1 MAIDINHSLGKIST
15 SDQDLILETSGQDTN
30 VSVSSKRVINVQD
43 PIDDQDAVTKKFLTT
58 ALSLITGNANINLSQ
73 ISNTL
78 DKLTPQQ
85 PLNINNKVV
94 SLSGAGSYRITNFSQ
109 TDNTSTGL
117 SATAGDIVPV
127 VLRNN
132 DFVTNTLTQIGPGD
146 SLAVEVIRNGTT
158 TARKVLTAD
167 TNNGTFTDLDS
178 LVITNN
184 VDYGTVTGDP
194 LGFWQVYDGK
204 VIGVNT
210 VTEGW
215 NNIKIV
221 QGDAETNTVTWYS
234 DQSNPGAPEVT
245 NILVEPNLNNEKIVY
260 SSNVPHY
267 TNQQQFNLSFDV
279 NKLSGDFYPST
290 DVFFDASATVPAN
303 CGLNAIADLTY
314 QQVGITT
321 PLPRNY
327 LVDSGTFNV
336 ATTVTVKTG
345 TGISTENIGPSATIS
360 NSYATTA
367 VTLAP
372 VNKIIYI
379 LDDVTIGTPIDETR
393 VIVSNVGYGAGDA
406 YRVETVIGDTP
417 AEPTNYVAFNGA
429 ASYLNSFD
437 ATVVGGIT
445 KHDTTDYS
453 TGYYPVGPNLSIGRS
468 NSQYIQFEFK
478 RTATSKFKISYT
490 GKISGCWVRLPGS
503 SLDATSTLNGW
514 LDTSVPYEGI
524 GVPGANTAAGGNGSN
539 GCGLSSITLLNTT
552 VINRSTTVTF
562 GTESSSNAENTSIIV
577 RFKLNAGDSMSFLKF
592 ETAE

>member
-15 SDQDLILETSGQDTN
+15 SGQDLILETSGQDTN

-58 ALSLITGNANINLSQ
+58 ALALITGNANINLSQ
-73 ISNTL
+73 INNTL
-78 DKLTPQQ
+78 NKLTPQQ
-85 PLNINNKVV
+85 PQDISNKTIN
-94 SLSGAGSYRITNFSQ
+94 LSGTGSYRITDFVQ
-109 TDNTSTGL
+109 TDNTGNGL
-117 SATAGDIVPV
+117 TAAAGDIVPV

-146 SLAVEVIRNGTT
+146 SLAVEVIRNGIT
-158 TARKVLTAD
+158 TARKVLSSES
-167 TNNGTFTDLDS
+167 NNGTFTDLDS
-178 LVITNN
+178 LSITNN
-184 VDYGTVTGDP
+184 VDYGTITGDP
-194 LGFWQVYDGK
+194 LGFWKVYDARA
-204 VIGVNT
+204 IGINT
-210 VTEGW
+210 VNEGW
-215 NNIKIV
+215 NNIKLV

-234 DQSNPGAPEVT
+234 DQSNPGAPQVS
-245 NILVEPNLNNEKIVY
+245 NIVVQPNLEDEKIVY

-267 TNQQQFNLSFDV
+267 TNQQQFNVSFDV

-290 DVFFDASATVPAN
+290 DVFFDASATVPVN
-303 CGLNAIADLTY
+303 CGLNAISDLTY

-345 TGISTENIGPSATIS
+345 TGISAENIGPSAAIS
-360 NSYATTA
+360 NSYATTS

-379 LDDVTIGTPIDETR
+379 LDDVTIGAPIDETR
-393 VIVSNVGYGAGDA
+393 VIVSNVGYGTGDA

-417 AEPTNYVAFNGA
+417 AEPTSYVAFNGA
-429 ASYLNSFD
+429 SSNLNSFD
-437 ATVVGGIT
+437 ATIVGGIA

-453 TGYYPVGPNLSIGRS
+453 TGYYPVGPNLSISRS

-552 VINRSTTVTF
+552 VTNRSTTVTF
-562 GTESSSNAENTSIIV
+562 GTESSSNAENNSIIV

>member
-15 SDQDLILETSGQDTN
+15 SGQDLILETSGQDTN

-58 ALSLITGNANINLSQ
+58 ALALITGNANINLSQ
-73 ISNTL
+73 INNTL
-78 DKLTPQQ
+78 NKLTPQQ
-85 PLNINNKVV
+85 PQDISNKTIN
-94 SLSGAGSYRITNFSQ
+94 LSGTGSYRITDFVQ
-109 TDNTSTGL
+109 TDNTGNGL
-117 SATAGDIVPV
+117 TAAAGDIVPV

-146 SLAVEVIRNGTT
+146 SLAVEVIRNGIT
-158 TARKVLTAD
+158 TARKVLSSES
-167 TNNGTFTDLDS
+167 NNGTFTDLDS
-178 LVITNN
+178 LSITNN
-184 VDYGTVTGDP
+184 VDYGTITGDP
-194 LGFWQVYDGK
+194 LGFWKVYDARA
-204 VIGVNT
+204 IGINT
-210 VTEGW
+210 VNEGW
-215 NNIKIV
+215 NNIKLV

-234 DQSNPGAPEVT
+234 DQSNPGAPQVS
-245 NILVEPNLNNEKIVY
+245 NIVVQPNLEDEKIVY

-267 TNQQQFNLSFDV
+267 TNQQQFNVSFDV

-290 DVFFDASATVPAN
+290 DVFFDASATVPVN
-303 CGLNAIADLTY
+303 CGLNAISDLTY

-336 ATTVTVKTG
+336 ATTVTEKTG
-345 TGISTENIGPSATIS
+345 TGISAENIGPSAAIS
-360 NSYATTA
+360 NSYATTS

-379 LDDVTIGTPIDETR
+379 LDDVTIGAPIDETR
-393 VIVSNVGYGAGDA
+393 VIVSNVGYGTGDA

-417 AEPTNYVAFNGA
+417 AEPTSYVAFNGA
-429 ASYLNSFD
+429 SSNLNSFD
-437 ATVVGGIT
+437 ATIVGGIT

-453 TGYYPVGPNLSIGRS
+453 TGYYPVGPNLSISRS

-552 VINRSTTVTF
+552 VTNRSTTVTF
-562 GTESSSNAENTSIIV
+562 GTESSSNAENNSIIV